1 MKKIILIFFIALTT
15 FAVKAQT
22 CDEIMEY
29 VKKEGG
35 YGTTYTSY
43 NSDAISKVTFYQ
55 VSVDYKTLNFCNCMF
70 QERIFLHLFRVY
82 LSSWLK
88 Y

>member
-1 MKKIILIFFIALTT
+1 MKKIILIFVLAITT
-15 FAVKAQT
+15 FTVKAQS

-43 NSDAISKVTFYQ
+43 NSEAISNVTFYQ
-55 VSVDYKTLNFCNCMF
+55 VSVDYKTLYFAIVCVSRKNIPTLV
-70 QERIFLHLFRVY
+70 QSIFI
-82 LSSWLK
+82 K
-88 Y
+88 